1 MINLRSLDSCYF
13 ISLCLAKRCSANSPS
28 YLPPPQLRRKKK
40 NRSGH
45 NPIIGVPKKSIP
57 KRSQQKNKQTTSKK
71 KSDTF
76 SVFFP
81 HRPRFPPVT
90 FKKPT
95 FPKKKHHPNPP
106 KQLIQKKRKRPT
118 DENYDETTVPPT
130 PWISHPW
137 RPVERLYQYW
147 RCFDHRLQDL
157 LAYLGIQTDESFK
170 NSLETPQKSRGL
182 TEPPQKKK
190 ALGVKWNTKLFFFLL
205 TKNWGWQ
212 INVTFEMC
220 F

>member
-1 MINLRSLDSCYF
+1 MFCQH
-13 ISLCLAKRCSANSPS
+13 SPS

-40 NRSGH
+40 TDLGTT
-45 NPIIGVPKKSIP
+45 
-57 KRSQQKNKQTTSKK
+57 QLLECQKNPFRKGPNKKTNKPHRKK

-190 ALGVKWNTKLFFFLL
+190 ALGVKWNTKLFFF
-205 TKNWGWQ
+205 
-212 INVTFEMC
+212 C
-220 F
+220 

>member
-1 MINLRSLDSCYF
+1 MFCQH
-13 ISLCLAKRCSANSPS
+13 SPS

-40 NRSGH
+40 QIWAQPNYWSAKKI
-45 NPIIGVPKKSIP
+45 NSEKVPTK
-57 KRSQQKNKQTTSKK
+57 KQTNHIEK

-137 RPVERLYQYW
+137 RPVERLYQY
-147 RCFDHRLQDL
+147 
-157 LAYLGIQTDESFK
+157 
-170 NSLETPQKSRGL
+170 
-182 TEPPQKKK
+182 
-190 ALGVKWNTKLFFFLL
+190 
-205 TKNWGWQ
+205 
-212 INVTFEMC
+212 
-220 F
+220 